1 MLLHFVIRA
10 LEAMFFT
17 GLAGSF
23 IVAII
28 AFVGDFEVLLNRD
41 NAGSQTPIL
50 EANPGSTEAF
60 DTQSSQPHHLLS

>member
-1 MLLHFVIRA
+1 MLLHYLIRV
-10 LEAMFFT
+10 LEGMFFT

-41 NAGSQTPIL
+41 KAGTPP
-50 EANPGSTEAF
+50 AA
-60 DTQSSQPHHLLS
+60 